1 MNETQIRKGR
11 TETREDANADLQK
24 ADADSQKWADA
35 IQNLL
40 RIIERSEQ
48 KLGYFQNRVKQAKF
62 MDQPNQRMVR
72 AAGAQVGAHS
82 AQLEG
87 LRSELHQLERLHGG
101 GIYLQQIAESEL
113 RRIWGW
119 INRPSIRNLLYT
131 AQVSFE
137 TFVNDWHRW
146 VADEQMHAL
155 AIEIRNTHLLIGFIL
170 LRSNTDNVTLE
181 FIVIRPDYRGRGYGT
196 DALLETVRYAF
207 EQLETEHINLQV
219 SPDNGPALICFE
231 NAGFQYL
238 SYTDTA
244 RQAYTMGIERGE
256 WKGEKSIDEQTVV
269 PRLSTP
275 LKSFFDSE
283 E

>member
-24 ADADSQKWADA
+24 ADVDSQKWADA

-119 INRPSIRNLLYT
+119 INRPGIRNLLYT

-181 FIVIRPDYRGRGYGT
+181 FIVIRPDYRG
-196 DALLETVRYAF
+196 
-207 EQLETEHINLQV
+207 
-219 SPDNGPALICFE
+219 
-231 NAGFQYL
+231 
-238 SYTDTA
+238 
-244 RQAYTMGIERGE
+244 
-256 WKGEKSIDEQTVV
+256 
-269 PRLSTP
+269 PRIRH
-275 LKSFFDSE
+275 
-283 E
+283 

>member
-1 MNETQIRKGR
+1 MNETQIRRER
-11 TETREDANADLQK
+11 TETRDDVDANP
-24 ADADSQKWADA
+24 QKWADA

-87 LRSELHQLERLHGG
+87 LRSQLHQLERLHGG
-101 GIYLQQIAESEL
+101 GIFLRQIAKNEL

-119 INRPSIRNLLYT
+119 INRPGIRNLLYT
-131 AQVSFE
+131 TQVSFE
-137 TFVNDWHRW
+137 TFVSDWHRW
-146 VADEQMHAL
+146 IADDRMHPL
-155 AIEIRNTHLLIGFIL
+155 AIEIHNTRLLIGFIL
-170 LRSNTDNVTLE
+170 LRADTNTVTLE
-181 FIVIRPDYRGRGYGT
+181 FVIIRPDYRARGYGT
-196 DALLETVRYAF
+196 DALLEAVRYAF
-207 EQLETEHINLQV
+207 EQLEAEHITLQV

-244 RQAYTMGIERGE
+244 ESAYMMGIEHAE
-256 WKGEKSIDEQTVV
+256 WRGEKSIDEQTVA

-275 LKSFFDSE
+275 LKSFFDTE

>member
-1 MNETQIRKGR
+1 MNETQIRRER
-11 TETREDANADLQK
+11 TETRDDADANP
-24 ADADSQKWADA
+24 QKWADA

-72 AAGAQVGAHS
+72 AAGAQIGAHS

-87 LRSELHQLERLHGG
+87 LRSQLYQLERLHGG
-101 GIYLQQIAESEL
+101 GIFLRQIAKNEL

-119 INRPSIRNLLYT
+119 INRPGIRNLLYT
-131 AQVSFE
+131 SQVSFE
-137 TFVNDWHRW
+137 TFLSDWHRW

-155 AIEIRNTHLLIGFIL
+155 AIEVHNTRLLIGFVL
-170 LRSNTDNVTLE
+170 LRADANTVTLE
-181 FIVIRPDYRGRGYGT
+181 FVIIRPDYRARGYGT
-196 DALLETVRYAF
+196 DALLEVVRYAF
-207 EQLETEHINLQV
+207 EELEAEHITLQV

-238 SYTDTA
+238 SYTDSGE
-244 RQAYTMGIERGE
+244 QSYTMGIEYAE
-256 WKGEKSIDEQTVV
+256 WRGEKSIDEQTVA

-275 LKSFFDSE
+275 LKSFFDTE